1 MSIILAFVLA
11 PAILASIDSLV
22 RAALVLR
29 SRPENGRARGEQ
41 PRHWLVIVPA
51 RAEGTRLQTTMS
63 SIAAAMR
70 GRDDVTALLLLDG
83 EDDEAAASARENGFA
98 VRVKLPPGPTKAA
111 ALAWLL
117 SDVATAASAVTAPP
131 MAAPAARSAAATAEG
146 SGRHTLLENVDAI
159 LIIDAGSR
167 VKPDFFERFVWP
179 EGADAVQTHLSGVA
193 DSHTHGNA
201 AAAASLSERFA
212 QSREDRGREA
222 FGWNVR
228 LRGTGTAFRPKTFAD
243 VIPRLVTR
251 IEDHEASLL
260 LTAEG
265 AKICLAPDDAIVFD
279 EKPSSV
285 DAAASQRA
293 RWLLG
298 RYELVLRR
306 GGTFASI
313 MAKHPLE
320 GAALFA
326 EIFGRPL
333 SLTVPL
339 RVLAG
344 AWAIREGHPILGGA
358 IAGSAAV
365 DVLSY
370 LVAARG
376 IPRGSASFAA
386 SWLLAVVY
394 APRALTRWLR
404 TDR

>member
-29 SRPENGRARGEQ
+29 ARPENGRARGEQ

-193 DSHTHGNA
+193 DAPTHGN
-201 AAAASLSERFA
+201 
-212 QSREDRGREA
+212 
-222 FGWNVR
+222 
-228 LRGTGTAFRPKTFAD
+228 
-243 VIPRLVTR
+243 
-251 IEDHEASLL
+251 
-260 LTAEG
+260 
-265 AKICLAPDDAIVFD
+265 
-279 EKPSSV
+279 
-285 DAAASQRA
+285 AAASQRA

-298 RYELVLRR
+298 RYELLLRR

>member
-1 MSIILAFVLA
+1 M
-11 PAILASIDSLV
+11 
-22 RAALVLR
+22 
-29 SRPENGRARGEQ
+29 RGGQ

-51 RAEGTRLQTTMS
+51 RAEGARLQTTMS

-111 ALAWLL
+111 ALAWL
-117 SDVATAASAVTAPP
+117 VAEEFVVTAASAVTAPP
-131 MAAPAARSAAATAEG
+131 MAAPAAQGAAVTAEG
-146 SGRHTLLENVDAI
+146 SGHHKLLENADAI

-167 VKPDFFERFVWP
+167 VKPDFFERFIWP

-193 DSHTHGNA
+193 DSHSDRDT

-298 RYELVLRR
+298 RYELLLRR

-313 MAKHPLE
+313 MAKHPAE

-333 SLTVPL
+333 SLTIPL
-339 RVLAG
+339 RVVAG
-344 AWAIREGHPILGGA
+344 AWAIREGHPILGG
-358 IAGSAAV
+358 IVAGSAAI
-365 DVLSY
+365 DVLSH

>member
-1 MSIILAFVLA
+1 MPIILAFVLA
-11 PAILASIDSLV
+11 PAILASIDSFV

-29 SRPENGRARGEQ
+29 SRSENGRTRGEQ

-111 ALAWLL
+111 ALAWL
-117 SDVATAASAVTAPP
+117 VAEES
-131 MAAPAARSAAATAEG
+131 
-146 SGRHTLLENVDAI
+146 TLLENADAI

-193 DSHTHGNA
+193 DSHTNRDTA
-201 AAAASLSERFA
+201 AAAALSERFA

-260 LTAEG
+260 LTAAG

-298 RYELVLRR
+298 RYELLMRR

-313 MAKHPLE
+313 MAKNPVE

-333 SLTVPL
+333 SLTIPL

-344 AWAIREGHPILGGA
+344 AWAIRAGHPILGGA
-358 IAGSAAV
+358 VAGSAAI